1 MRKDC
6 GDAAKTVRKDC
17 GDAAKTVRK
26 DYGVVTMRKRRAER
40 LRICCGNGAERLREQ
55 CGQNAVQL
63 RSRCGRD
70 VAYLCETKIRN
81 GKPGFEASGSLVSRV
96 SLPAREI
103 LAPPIKRNEY
113 AQTHDCAA
121 SLDCVLK

>member
-6 GDAAKTVRKDC
+6 GYAAE
-17 GDAAKTVRK
+17 TVRK
-26 DYGVVTMRKRRAER
+26 DYGSSADKMR
-40 LRICCGNGAERLREQ
+40 CNCGPAADAMSKCTPGPP
-55 CGQNAVQL
+55 
-63 RSRCGRD
+63 
-70 VAYLCETKIRN
+70 YLCETKIRN